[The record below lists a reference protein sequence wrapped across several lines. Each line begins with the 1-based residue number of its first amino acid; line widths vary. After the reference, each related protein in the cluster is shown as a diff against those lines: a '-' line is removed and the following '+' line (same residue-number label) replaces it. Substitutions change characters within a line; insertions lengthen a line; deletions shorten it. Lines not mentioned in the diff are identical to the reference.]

1 MSVLKGPDIQSQAL
15 VVRAAIG
22 SAESAAAL
30 EATIERRRRTVDLNA
45 AAERLFAEAR
55 AERLKAHADSQTMI
69 ADAKAEV
76 AETIAEAK
84 RRIDEVGE
92 TIYTLQAARRY
103 LAEQETTFEAK
114 IEAAREA
121 ARSEAHAQGLAEV
134 AGHLEIAVQ
143 MAMQARVDRAQL
155 IAEAEPDVVGVAVEV
170 ARKIIHSEVQARPEI
185 VHGLVSEALKRVTAQ
200 DGIRVRIHPDTIR
213 LLGDTL
219 RQVSAGYA
227 NRGLEIVPDA
237 SIERIGLVVETRR
250 GTVDGRLETQ
260 LERVSSA
267 FSGLTGVTIDGGG
280 GSR

>member
-1 MSVLKGPDIQSQAL
+1 VFSR

-55 AERLKAHADSQTMI
+55 AERLKAHADSQTLI

-92 TIYTLQAARRY
+92 TIYTLQEARRF
-103 LAEQETTFEAK
+103 LAEQEAK
-114 IEAAREA
+114 VEAAREEG
-121 ARSEAHAQGLAEV
+121 RSEGHAQGLAEV
-134 AGHLEIAVQ
+134 AGHLEIAMQ

-185 VHGLVSEALKRVTAQ
+185 MHGLVSEALKRVTAQ

-219 RQVSAGYA
+219 RQVAVSYA

-267 FSGLTGVTIDGGG
+267 FSGLTGVTIDDGG

>member
-69 ADAKAEV
+69 AEAKAEV

-92 TIYTLQAARRY
+92 TIYTLQEARRC
-103 LAEQETTFEAK
+103 LAEQEAK
-114 IEAAREA
+114 VEAAREE
-121 ARSEAHAQGLAEV
+121 ARIAGHAQGLAEV
-134 AGHLEIAVQ
+134 AGHLEIAMQ

-185 VHGLVSEALKRVTAQ
+185 MHGLVSEALKRVTAQ

-219 RQVSAGYA
+219 RQVAVSYA

-267 FSGLTGVTIDGGG
+267 FSGLTGVTIDDGG

>member
-45 AAERLFAEAR
+45 AAERRFGEAR
-55 AERLKAHADSQTMI
+55 AERLKAHADSQTLI

-84 RRIDEVGE
+84 RRIDEAGE
-92 TIYTLQAARRY
+92 TIYTLQEARRF
-103 LAEQETTFEAK
+103 LAEQEAK
-114 IEAAREA
+114 VEAAREEG
-121 ARSEAHAQGLAEV
+121 RSEGHAQGLAEV
-134 AGHLEIAVQ
+134 AGHLEIAMQ

-185 VHGLVSEALKRVTAQ
+185 MHGLVSEALKRVTAQ

-219 RQVSAGYA
+219 RQVAVSYA

-267 FSGLTGVTIDGGG
+267 FSGLTGVTIDDGG

>member
-55 AERLKAHADSQTMI
+55 SERLKAHADSQTMI
-69 ADAKAEV
+69 ADAKSEV

-92 TIYTLQAARRY
+92 TIYTLQEARRC
-103 LAEQETTFEAK
+103 LAEQEAK
-114 IEAAREA
+114 VDAAREE
-121 ARSEAHAQGLAEV
+121 ARAEGHAQGLAEI
-134 AGHLEIAVQ
+134 AGHLEIAMQ
-143 MAMQARVDRAQL
+143 MAMQARVSRAQL

-185 VHGLVSEALKRVTAQ
+185 MHGLVSQALKRVTAQ

-219 RQVSAGYA
+219 RQVGASYA

-267 FSGLTGVTIDGGG
+267 FSGLTGVTIDDGG
-280 GSR
+280 GSQ

>member
-55 AERLKAHADSQTMI
+55 AERLKAHADAQTMT

-84 RRIDEVGE
+84 RRIDEAGE
-92 TIYTLQAARRY
+92 TIYTLQEAKRF
-103 LAEQETTFEAK
+103 LAEQQA
-114 IEAAREA
+114 IVEAARQQG
-121 ARSEAHAQGLAEV
+121 RSEGHAQGLSDV
-134 AGHLEIAVQ
+134 AGHLEIAMQ
-143 MAMQARVDRAQL
+143 MAVQARVNRAQL

-170 ARKIIHSEVQARPEI
+170 ARKIIHSEVQTRPDI
-185 VHGLVSEALKRVTAQ
+185 MHGLVSEALKRVTAQ

-219 RQVSAGYA
+219 RQVGASYA

-260 LERVSSA
+260 LERVSEA

>member
-45 AAERLFAEAR
+45 AAESLFGEAR
-55 AERLKAHADSQTMI
+55 AERLKAHADSQTLI

-84 RRIDEVGE
+84 RRIDEAGE
-92 TIYTLQAARRY
+92 TIYTLQEARRF
-103 LAEQETTFEAK
+103 LAEQEAK
-114 IEAAREA
+114 VEAAREEG
-121 ARSEAHAQGLAEV
+121 RSEGHAQGLAEV
-134 AGHLEIAVQ
+134 AGHLEIAMQ

-185 VHGLVSEALKRVTAQ
+185 MHGLVSEALKRVTAQ

-219 RQVSAGYA
+219 RQVAVSYA

-267 FSGLTGVTIDGGG
+267 FSGLTGVTIDDGG

>member
-55 AERLKAHADSQTMI
+55 AERLKAHADSQTLI

-84 RRIDEVGE
+84 RRIDEAGE
-92 TIYTLQAARRY
+92 TIYTLQEARRF
-103 LAEQETTFEAK
+103 LAEQEAK
-114 IEAAREA
+114 VEAAREEG
-121 ARSEAHAQGLAEV
+121 RSEGHAQGLAEV
-134 AGHLEIAVQ
+134 AGHLEIAMQ

-185 VHGLVSEALKRVTAQ
+185 MHGLVSEALKRVTAQ

-219 RQVSAGYA
+219 RQVAVSYA

-267 FSGLTGVTIDGGG
+267 FSGLTGVTIDDGG

>member
-45 AAERLFAEAR
+45 VAERLFGEAR
-55 AERLKAHADSQTMI
+55 AERLKAHADSQTLI

-84 RRIDEVGE
+84 RRIDEAGE
-92 TIYTLQAARRY
+92 TIYTLQEARRF
-103 LAEQETTFEAK
+103 LAEQEAK
-114 IEAAREA
+114 VEAAREEG
-121 ARSEAHAQGLAEV
+121 RSEGHAQGLAEV
-134 AGHLEIAVQ
+134 AGHLEIAMQ

-185 VHGLVSEALKRVTAQ
+185 MHGLVSEALKRVTAQ

-219 RQVSAGYA
+219 RQVAVSYA

-267 FSGLTGVTIDGGG
+267 FSGLTGVTIDDGG

>member
-69 ADAKAEV
+69 ADAKSEV

-92 TIYTLQAARRY
+92 TIYTLQEARRC
-103 LAEQETTFEAK
+103 LAEQEAK
-114 IEAAREA
+114 LEAAREE
-121 ARSEAHAQGLAEV
+121 ARAEAHAQGLADI
-134 AGHLEIAVQ
+134 AGHLDIAMQ
-143 MAMQARVDRAQL
+143 MAMQARVNRAQL
-155 IAEAEPDVVGVAVEV
+155 ITEAEPDVVGVAVEV
-170 ARKIIHSEVQARPEI
+170 ARKIIHSEVQSRPEI
-185 VHGLVSEALKRVTAQ
+185 MHGLVSEALKRVTAQ
-200 DGIRVRIHPDTIR
+200 DGIRVRIHPDTIM

-219 RQVSAGYA
+219 RQVSASYA

-267 FSGLTGVTIDGGG
+267 FSGLTGVTIDDGG
-280 GSR
+280 GSQ

>member
-69 ADAKAEV
+69 ADAKSEV

-92 TIYTLQAARRY
+92 TIYTLQEARRC
-103 LAEQETTFEAK
+103 LAEQEAK
-114 IEAAREA
+114 LEAAREE
-121 ARSEAHAQGLAEV
+121 ARAEAHAQGRADI
-134 AGHLEIAVQ
+134 AGHLEIAMQ
-143 MAMQARVDRAQL
+143 MAMQARVNRAQL
-155 IAEAEPDVVGVAVEV
+155 ITEAEPDVVGVAVEV
-170 ARKIIHSEVQARPEI
+170 ARKIIHSEVQSRPEI
-185 VHGLVSEALKRVTAQ
+185 MLGLVSEALKRVTAQ
-200 DGIRVRIHPDTIR
+200 DGIRVRIHPDTIM

-219 RQVSAGYA
+219 RQVSASYA

-267 FSGLTGVTIDGGG
+267 FSGLTGVTIDDGG
-280 GSR
+280 GSQ

>member
-1 MSVLKGPDIQSQAL
+1 
-15 VVRAAIG
+15 
-22 SAESAAAL
+22 
-30 EATIERRRRTVDLNA
+30 VDLNA
-45 AAERLFAEAR
+45 AAERLFGEAR
-55 AERLKAHADSQTMI
+55 AERLKAHADSQTLI

-84 RRIDEVGE
+84 RRIDEAGE
-92 TIYTLQAARRY
+92 TIYTLQEARRF
-103 LAEQETTFEAK
+103 LAEQEAK
-114 IEAAREA
+114 VEAAREEG
-121 ARSEAHAQGLAEV
+121 RSEGHAQGLAEV
-134 AGHLEIAVQ
+134 AGHLEIAMQ

-185 VHGLVSEALKRVTAQ
+185 MHGLVSEALKRVTAQ

-219 RQVSAGYA
+219 RQVAVSYA

-267 FSGLTGVTIDGGG
+267 FSGLTGVTIDDGG

>member
-55 AERLKAHADSQTMI
+55 AERLKAHADAQTLI

-76 AETIAEAK
+76 AETIAEAN

-92 TIYTLQAARRY
+92 TIYTLQEARRC
-103 LAEQETTFEAK
+103 LAEQEAK
-114 IEAAREA
+114 VEAAREEG
-121 ARSEAHAQGLAEV
+121 RSEGHAQGLAEV
-134 AGHLEIAVQ
+134 AGHLEIAMQ

-185 VHGLVSEALKRVTAQ
+185 MHGLVSEALKRVTAQ

-219 RQVSAGYA
+219 RQVAVSYA

-267 FSGLTGVTIDGGG
+267 FSGLTGVTIDDGG